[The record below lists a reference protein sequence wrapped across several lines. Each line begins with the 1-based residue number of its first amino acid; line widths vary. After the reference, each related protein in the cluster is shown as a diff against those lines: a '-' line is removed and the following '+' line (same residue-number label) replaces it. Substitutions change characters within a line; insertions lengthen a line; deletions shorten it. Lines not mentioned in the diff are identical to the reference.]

1 MTGRHTMWDGSRAVE
16 ITTPVSGPDNVMT
29 PVIRAVVT
37 DRSGEHILLQR
48 RDVPGEPVRGLLEI
62 PGGRWIAAEP
72 PEVAIA
78 REVRD
83 ETGIKLLHVEG
94 VTEDRIDDR
103 RSVATIR
110 PLAVIAG
117 IHGAY
122 PATHTVLVA
131 VGEGT
136 PRPEPGGTTDVRW
149 WSLQDVRHTLATDRD
164 AFVPAA
170 WAALTAYVTMLDST
184 T

>member
-1 MTGRHTMWDGSRAVE
+1 MTGRHTMWDGSRE
-16 ITTPVSGPDNVMT
+16 IEVPTPVSGPDNVMT

-37 DRSGEHILLQR
+37 DRSRANILLQR
-48 RDVPGEPVRGLLEI
+48 RDVPNEPVRGLLEI

-72 PEVAIA
+72 PEVAIT

-83 ETGIKLLHVEG
+83 ETGITLLHIEG

-103 RSVATIR
+103 RSMATIR
-110 PLAVIAG
+110 PLVVIAG
-117 IHGAY
+117 THGAY

-131 VGEGT
+131 VGEGN

-149 WSLQDVRHTLATDRD
+149 WPLGDVRHALVTDRR